1 MSTVSKIITL
11 LVLGALAVLVIKNP
25 AGFASDATAIGNVG
39 GRTLSLESGQGLSTG
54 TFSQGGKSGYSV
66 T

>member
-11 LVLGALAVLVIKNP
+11 LILVALAGLVIKNP
-25 AGFASDATAIGNVG
+25 QGFASDATAVFNGGN
-39 GRTLSLESGQGLSTG
+39 RTLALESGQGLTTG
-54 TFSQGGKSGYSV
+54 TFSSPAYKV